1 MVDYIGNNIDHQYG
15 DGYMEQEEE
24 WEREGLLDPAWEK
37 QQKKVR
43 YFFPLIFFLFTKVD
57 AIIFITLHIFN
68 IMFEFILIPFLN
80 YFIYFVG
87 LSLFKK

>member
-1 MVDYIGNNIDHQYG
+1 MIMTDGYNNVEY

-43 YFFPLIFFLFTKVD
+43 NKTAK
-57 AIIFITLHIFN
+57 FIQGIVLVFSRKMI
-68 IMFEFILIPFLN
+68 
-80 YFIYFVG
+80 
-87 LSLFKK
+87 S